1 MREIIIASIL
11 CLLCTD
17 VVAQTISI
25 TEISPGLQTN
35 LALGSQVTIS
45 FDYEMN
51 NSDGVRIFVRPV
63 TSGNLTPNYSAS
75 GSPVY
80 RGSGSGSAN
89 FTIQSGR
96 ATVDQIRVRTVSLQN
111 DLLFE
116 FFIPVEL
123 TFLPQVRTQFQNR
136 RLAITESARDARA
149 AVRAQAIQSE
159 MASAADT
166 TSLADCPDSD
176 DDKVVERKMKPD
188 GTLELHYSDGT
199 IVGILSAASSSG
211 FNSYRIDPETQDTTF
226 TRYSFFIEVQE
237 ANPPGFVGSEAAVSE
252 DWLQSLNGWIEHHG
266 NRLLSRIDMLLDDEA
281 YEAYLTYEENSDL
294 SIYERVNFRYTFLER
309 LAE

>member
-25 TEISPGLQTN
+25 TEISPDLQTN

-136 RLAITESARDARA
+136 ELAITEFVREARA
-149 AVRAQAIQSE
+149 ANRAEALQSE
-159 MASAADT
+159 VTSAPDI
-166 TSLADCPDSD
+166 TSLSDCPEIDENE
-176 DDKVVERKMKPD
+176 VVEKKVKPD
-188 GTLELHYSDGT
+188 GTLELHYADGS
-199 IVGILSAASSSG
+199 IVGILSAGSSSG
-211 FNSYRIDPETQDTTF
+211 INSYRIDPETQDTTF
-226 TRYSFFIEVQE
+226 TGAFLSQVQ
-237 ANPPGFVGSEAAVSE
+237 AAYPPGFIGSEAAVSE
-252 DWLQSLNGWIEHHG
+252 DWLQSLNAWIEHHG
-266 NRLLSRIDMLLDDEA
+266 DRLLGRIDRILDDES
-281 YEAYLTYEENSDL
+281 YDAYLSYEENSDL

>member
-25 TEISPGLQTN
+25 TEISPDLQTN

-75 GSPVY
+75 GSTVY

-96 ATVDQIRVRTVSLQN
+96 ATVDQIRVRSLSLQN
-111 DLLFE
+111 ELLFE
-116 FFIPVEL
+116 FFIPVKL
-123 TFLPQVRTQFQNR
+123 SFVPQINTQLQNR
-136 RLAITESARDARA
+136 RLAITES
-149 AVRAQAIQSE
+149 
-159 MASAADT
+159 
-166 TSLADCPDSD
+166 
-176 DDKVVERKMKPD
+176 
-188 GTLELHYSDGT
+188 
-199 IVGILSAASSSG
+199 
-211 FNSYRIDPETQDTTF
+211 
-226 TRYSFFIEVQE
+226 
-237 ANPPGFVGSEAAVSE
+237 
-252 DWLQSLNGWIEHHG
+252 
-266 NRLLSRIDMLLDDEA
+266 
-281 YEAYLTYEENSDL
+281 
-294 SIYERVNFRYTFLER
+294 
-309 LAE
+309 